1 MQGILAVVILVTFL
15 LCVSLSKEKLNPPR
29 PEYSYFVSDD
39 KQAYQANKNKGKKKT
54 TINQF
59 TNEFLPRLQSCSP
72 FTCTSNKELGDVQH
86 PMHQPPVEGL
96 PCTHP
101 RRGIHSQFLLAQE
114 QLTIGVICSKTRLFW
129 LLLFKM
135 QSPSEALD
143 KPTLFGK
150 RTSTLLSS
158 IVKRPILILME
169 LFRIYC
175 IYCIY

>member
-1 MQGILAVVILVTFL
+1 MYPSQKKNSTPPAPNTPTLFQMTNRLTKPIKL
-15 LCVSLSKEKLNPPR
+15 KE
-29 PEYSYFVSDD
+29 
-39 KQAYQANKNKGKKKT
+39 KKT